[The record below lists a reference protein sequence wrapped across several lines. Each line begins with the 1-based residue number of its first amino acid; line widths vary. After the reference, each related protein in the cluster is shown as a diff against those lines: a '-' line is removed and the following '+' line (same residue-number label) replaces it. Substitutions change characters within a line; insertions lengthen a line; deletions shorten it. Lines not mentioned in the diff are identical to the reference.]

1 MKAEI
6 DIRIDSLLE
15 SLSTNGISVRFARK
29 ELNEIIQQELKE
41 MTETAKHWIDESF
54 ELESQLK
61 ERDEVLDDVLNYI
74 QNSDDS
80 YFSSLATRIRTFKTK

>member
-6 DIRIDSLLE
+6 IEILGSCYCLPQQD
-15 SLSTNGISVRFARK
+15 K
-29 ELNEIIQQELKE
+29 ELIKE
-41 MTETAKHWIDESF
+41 NIRS
-54 ELESQLK
+54 LESQLK